1 MSTLSD
7 LWKDFFL
14 IFANKGRRKLR
25 DLEKIQ
31 DKTFRV
37 QNSLTT
43 SRKNMDEALVT
54 AKTEKGV
61 EGEAL
66 KDLQRRLRDTEDNF
80 LIAVD
85 RGDIDDQNILNSEI
99 QTLSQEIVE
108 SEATLQF
115 LDNMVT
121 GIENKREM
129 LLLDIAEAE
138 RIIRVSAARY
148 RSAETMLRA
157 NAGNISSD
165 VFREIEEIKK
175 ESVRLQQKN
184 VAITEV
190 ADLDQKRTVKAAIS
204 RNNKYAALP
213 SAELAQSI
221 RAKRLENKG
230 A

>member
-37 QNSLTT
+37 QNSLML
-43 SRKNMDEALVT
+43 SRKNMDEALIT
-54 AKTEKGV
+54 AKTETGV
-61 EGEAL
+61 AREDL
-66 KDLQRRLRDTEDNF
+66 KELKRRLTNTEDNF

-85 RGDIDDQNILNSEI
+85 RNDVNDQNVLNSEI
-99 QTLSQEIVE
+99 QTLTQEIVE
-108 SEATLQF
+108 AEATLQF
-115 LDNMVT
+115 LENMVQ
-121 GIENKREM
+121 GIEDKREI
-129 LLLDIAEAE
+129 LISDITEAE

-148 RSAETMLRA
+148 KSAETMLRA
-157 NAGNISSD
+157 NAGNISAD
-165 VFREIEEIKK
+165 VFNEIESIKK

-190 ADLDQKRTVKAAIS
+190 ADLDQKRTVKAVIA
-204 RNNKYAALP
+204 RNVKHSALP
-213 SAELAQSI
+213 SAELAESI